1 MRVIADFAKEHDLWI
16 LADEVYR
23 EFAYD
28 GREMTSFGQLADIE
42 DRVIIIDSVSKR
54 FSACGAR
61 IGCMVCKNKEFM
73 AQVFK
78 IAMGRLVCSYTGHG
92 WRNSNVQTAC

>member
-1 MRVIADFAKEHDLWI
+1 
-16 LADEVYR
+16 
-23 EFAYD
+23 
-28 GREMTSFGQLADIE
+28 MTSFGQIPDIE

-61 IGCMVCKNKEFM
+61 IGCMVCKNKEYM

-78 IAMGRLVCSYTGHG
+78 IAMGRLCDLHWTWLALLQCTNCLLTS
-92 WRNSNVQTAC
+92 STA